1 MDVLYALCF
10 SLSLEDYQELNET
23 NALGFQPLTT
33 RNQSLSEANS
43 WKRLRPM
50 GDCARIWAVW
60 TVLWVPEAPQ
70 QPSSAGTIPASASE
84 VV

>member
-50 GDCARIWAVW
+50 GDCARI
-60 TVLWVPEAPQ
+60 
-70 QPSSAGTIPASASE
+70 
-84 VV
+84 